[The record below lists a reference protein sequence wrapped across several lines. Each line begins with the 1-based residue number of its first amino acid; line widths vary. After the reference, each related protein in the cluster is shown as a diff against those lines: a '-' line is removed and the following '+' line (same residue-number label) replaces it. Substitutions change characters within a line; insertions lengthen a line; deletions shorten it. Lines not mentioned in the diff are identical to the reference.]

1 MADIR
6 WYHYTV
12 GSCVLPI
19 IAAAKIKRTT
29 VGLIHGE
36 RKAVWF
42 SCRPTWE
49 PTATKEVIYRGINRY
64 MTITEVVDKVV
75 ALVRFEVSARFARH
89 TWADHRRIGKID
101 PLMADALEAA
111 AAEQGANPDDWR
123 VSYHDVPVSA
133 LLGLEASEDGDTW
146 AVVGAPA
153 ASPADG
159 LRLDP
164 TFARRLTD
172 ELIKRPAIIR
182 LPVKRQKRRGST
194 KRPKRKVDQ

>member
-1 MADIR
+1 MESEKRSGSPASNVGTDR
-6 WYHYTV
+6 YQGSDLPRYQSLYDHY
-12 GSCVLPI
+12 
-19 IAAAKIKRTT
+19 R
-29 VGLIHGE
+29 
-36 RKAVWF
+36 
-42 SCRPTWE
+42 
-49 PTATKEVIYRGINRY
+49 
-64 MTITEVVDKVV
+64 VVDKVV

-101 PLMADALEAA
+101 PFMADALEAA

-146 AVVGAPA
+146 AVFGAPA

-164 TFARRLTD
+164 TL
-172 ELIKRPAIIR
+172 
-182 LPVKRQKRRGST
+182 RGGS
-194 KRPKRKVDQ
+194 QMS